1 VPTGSKDPYG
11 LRRATQGLVAIVLSR
26 GWRVDWSIVFRK
38 AIALHGAAIAR
49 PADAVL
55 ADLRA
60 FFADR
65 VHFLFEK
72 RGLEPDVVASVLAAG
87 SWDFADLAD
96 RAGAIADARRRE
108 GFRSLSLSVKRIR
121 KILPGPVEEAPDPAL
136 FREPAEHALAADALQ
151 LSRTADTLVASRRY
165 PELIA
170 AMVSLGPALD
180 RFFDDVLVNAPEPEL
195 KANRQALLA
204 GIQRQFGKFA
214 DISEIV
220 VER

>member
-1 VPTGSKDPYG
+1 
-11 LRRATQGLVAIVLSR
+11 
-26 GWRVDWSIVFRK
+26 VFRK

-72 RGLEPDVVASVLAAG
+72 RGLEADVVASVLAAG

-121 KILPGPVEEAPDPAL
+121 KILPGPVERAPDPAL
-136 FREPAEHALAADALQ
+136 YREPAEHALAADALQ
-151 LSRTADTLVASRRY
+151 LSRTTDTLAASRRY

-170 AMVSLGPALD
+170 AMVSLAPALD